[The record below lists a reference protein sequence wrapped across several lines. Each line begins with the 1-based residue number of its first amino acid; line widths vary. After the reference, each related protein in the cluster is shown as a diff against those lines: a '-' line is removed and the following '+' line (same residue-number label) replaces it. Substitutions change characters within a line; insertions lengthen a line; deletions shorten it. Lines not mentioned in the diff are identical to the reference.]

1 MLEYDRIDISE
12 GIDINKCEE
21 TSRRCNLCKFYYFLD
36 KNFSYGPFAYGPF
49 LCNGCYDMS
58 LKAVSMQ
65 NLAIINHS
73 GNHYRVNFAF
83 ISKKDAYNLIKNATI
98 IDKKGTL

>member
-21 TSRRCNLCKFYYFLD
+21 TSRECSLCKFYYLLD
-36 KNFSYGPFAYGPF
+36 KNFKYGPY
-49 LCNGCYDMS
+49 LCDGCYDMPMNTN
-58 LKAVSMQ
+58 SMQ
-65 NLAIINHS
+65 
-73 GNHYRVNFAF
+73 NHYRVNFVF
-83 ISKKDAYNLIKNATI
+83 MSKKDAFNLIKNAVI

>member
-1 MLEYDRIDISE
+1 M
-12 GIDINKCEE
+12 
-21 TSRRCNLCKFYYFLD
+21 F
-36 KNFSYGPFAYGPF
+36 
-49 LCNGCYDMS
+49 

-65 NLAIINHS
+65 SLTIIDYN

-83 ISKKDAYNLIKNATI
+83 ISKKDAYNVIKNATI

>member
-12 GIDINKCEE
+12 GIDIAKFKE
-21 TSRRCNLCKFYYFLD
+21 TSRECSLCKFYYFLN
-36 KNFSYGPFAYGPF
+36 KNFSYGPY

-65 NLAIINHS
+65 NLAIINHN
-73 GNHYRVNFAF
+73 GNHYCVNFAF
-83 ISKKDAYNLIKNATI
+83 MSKKDAFNLIKNAVI
-98 IDKKGTL
+98 MGGKGSL